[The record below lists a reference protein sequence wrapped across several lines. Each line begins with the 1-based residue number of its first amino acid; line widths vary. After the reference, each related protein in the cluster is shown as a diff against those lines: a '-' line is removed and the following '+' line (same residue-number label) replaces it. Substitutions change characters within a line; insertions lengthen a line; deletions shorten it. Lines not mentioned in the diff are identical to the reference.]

1 MKNNKKIETLKRH
14 YTLWLKTS
22 KPVDHYNFKGNLRDL
37 AIRKK
42 LKGIEK
48 IAIQEYLKNMR
59 NKRYYKWIV
68 QAENLMSLHPD
79 FNPLNH
85 PFMRLIVSGDLQ
97 RLSQLLSFEF
107 AHYLQRAC
115 FLKLAER
122 FQINLNQ
129 DMLSAERQ
137 TISTKL
143 RALFD
148 ENRGIEKEEAFY
160 DLFCN
165 AYRSALLDIQ
175 MYFNVRLNTLEHPT
189 FGPEDLIKN
198 KNNKTGEFKN
208 V

>member
-1 MKNNKKIETLKRH
+1 MKNNKKIETLKSH
-14 YTLWLKTS
+14 YTLWLKNS
-22 KPVDHYNFKGNLRDL
+22 KPVDQYNFKGNLRDL

-68 QAENLMSLHPD
+68 QAESLMSLQPD

-129 DMLSAERQ
+129 DMYNAERQ
-137 TISTKL
+137 TLSTKL
-143 RALFD
+143 KALLD

-160 DLFCN
+160 ELFCN

-175 MYFNVRLNTLEHPT
+175 LYFNVRLNTLEHPT